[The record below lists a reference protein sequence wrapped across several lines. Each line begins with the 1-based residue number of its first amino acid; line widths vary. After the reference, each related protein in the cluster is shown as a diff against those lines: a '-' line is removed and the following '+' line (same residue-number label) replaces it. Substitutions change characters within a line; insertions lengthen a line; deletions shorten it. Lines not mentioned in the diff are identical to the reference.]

1 MECKLVLEFCESN
14 WRCSCD
20 SFDFMGEPN
29 YSFGDTPEEA
39 LENFSKYVFDLEI
52 LTKRSRALNLGSY
65 KMEVYRLK
73 NLLEDLNSSEESK
86 YLNIE
91 ALWDLKIEI
100 EGYIERYENVIK
112 LGNLGNIKFSI
123 ETTIGELKE
132 LVATIKQTRD
142 NLKNNFIQEV
152 GK

>member
-14 WRCSCD
+14 WCCSCD

-29 YSFGDTPEEA
+29 YAFGDTPEEA
-39 LENFSKYVFDLEI
+39 LENFSKYVFNLET
-52 LTKRSRALNLGSY
+52 LTKKSRALNLGSY
-65 KMEVYRLK
+65 KIEAYRLK
-73 NLLEDLNSSEESK
+73 NLLEDPNSSGESK

-100 EGYIERYENVIK
+100 EDDIEKYENVIK
-112 LGNLGNIKFSI
+112 LENLGNIKFSI

-132 LVATIKQTRD
+132 LVVTIKQTRD
-142 NLKNNFIQEV
+142 NLKNNFKEV
-152 GK
+152 K